1 MRKLYVL
8 RHGNTF
14 DKGDT
19 VTRVGCGTDLPLSRS
34 GLEQAERLAE
44 VFKGTKFDA
53 AYCSPLSRT
62 RTTALR
68 ILDARD
74 DYPTLEVLDFLTEI
88 DYGPDENKPEEE
100 VIARLGQ
107 DAIDAW
113 DKDAIAPP
121 GWVVDAEMIKGEWK
135 TLIEQISNM
144 DAGANILLVTS
155 NGIARFLPDVVQM
168 KPINLERKLKTGSFG
183 FLEISDGGQA
193 AIIEWNVRP

>member
-19 VTRVGCGTDLPLSRS
+19 VTRVGCGTDLPLSSS

-68 ILDARD
+68 ILETRD